1 MSKLKKPVDGQ
12 YSLFD
17 LIHRISEDR
26 PEPDPGGLN
35 VRYRLQAIITETIK
49 RCSLTRWEIAGKMS
63 SLLNQEISK
72 YMLDTWTAESKEY
85 HRFPAEYLPAFCQAV
100 GSYEPLRFLAEMAG
114 VFVLP
119 GQEALRSEIRKIE
132 EDIKKLHSIRK
143 KRILFMEEMG
153 GEKWKEE

>member
-1 MSKLKKPVDGQ
+1 MSKLKKRVDGQ

-35 VRYRLQAIITETIK
+35 VRYQLQGIITETIK
-49 RCSLTRWEIAGKMS
+49 RCTLTRREIAGKMS
-63 SLLNQEISK
+63 RLLNQEISK
-72 YMLDTWTAESKEY
+72 YMLDPWTAESKEY

-100 GSYEPLRFLAEMAG
+100 GSYKPLRFLAEMAG

-119 GQEALRSEIRKIE
+119 GAEALRSEIRKIE
-132 EDIKKLHSIRK
+132 EDIKKLHGIK
-143 KRILFMEEMG
+143 KRVMFLEEMG
-153 GEKWKEE
+153 GEEWKEE